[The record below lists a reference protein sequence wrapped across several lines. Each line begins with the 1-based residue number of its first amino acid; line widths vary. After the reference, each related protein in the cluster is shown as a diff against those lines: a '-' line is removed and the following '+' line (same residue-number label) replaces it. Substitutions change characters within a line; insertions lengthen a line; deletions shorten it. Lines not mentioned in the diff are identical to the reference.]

1 MKNIKKSK
9 FKIILVISIIVLIL
23 ISVFVILVLIGNN
36 PINNIKKA
44 TSKQLPTVTFETNG
58 SSNAIEVSTK
68 VNVEDKNGNG
78 LNNSTLEY
86 VWDTQNTIEPVEGW
100 KLFASGENLT
110 KTETGTYY
118 LWIKASDNN
127 GNKVVSKSNIFIIGE
142 VDLLPARAVQT
153 ENKTFKGET
162 TGFSYNN
169 PVIPTGFIAIN
180 TTISSWDNL
189 SQDFDKGLVIQDE
202 KGNQFVWVPVDGT
215 NVKYAKNL
223 KYPYWCDTPPGATV
237 SDILPKGIS
246 NESTQINKYQ
256 GFYVARYESGNES
269 NNLVIKKDMIV
280 WNNISHASARSKS
293 EEMYSTSYVKS
304 GLVTGSQWDTIM
316 KWIENSG
323 KNVTTDSKA
332 WGNYANSSGTVNI
345 VQKTGYSNKWKTKN
359 IYDLAGNT
367 YEWTN
372 EKNSSDFIYRG
383 GSYNT
388 SGTDTPAAFRQSYIG
403 STVSNSDISFRVVLY
418 VE

>member
-1 MKNIKKSK
+1 MKNKKNDK
-9 FKIILVISIIVLIL
+9 FKIILVISIVILIL
-23 ISVFVILVLIGNN
+23 ISVFVIFILTGNN
-36 PINNIKKA
+36 PINNMKKV
-44 TSKQLPTVTFETNG
+44 TSKQSPTVTFETNG
-58 SSNAIEVSTK
+58 ASNANEVSTK
-68 VNVEDKNGNG
+68 VNVEDKSGSG

-86 VWDTQNTIEPVEGW
+86 VWDIQNINEPIEGW
-100 KLFASGENLT
+100 KLFASGENIT

-127 GNKVVSKSNIFIIGE
+127 ENKAVTKSNVFVVGE
-142 VDLLPARAVQT
+142 VDLLPVSTVQT

-169 PVIPTGFIAIN
+169 PVIPAGFVAIN
-180 TTISSWDNL
+180 TTISSWYNL

-202 KGNQFVWVPVDGT
+202 KGNQFVWVPVDGI
-215 NVKYAKNL
+215 NVKYTKNL
-223 KYPYWCDTPPGATV
+223 TYPYWCDTPPGATV
-237 SDILPKGIS
+237 SDTLPKGIS

-256 GFYVARYESGNES
+256 GFYIARYEAGKES
-269 NNLVIKKDMIV
+269 DNLVIKKDMNV
-280 WNNISHASARSKS
+280 WNNISYANARSKS

-304 GLVTGSQWDTIM
+304 GLVTGAQWDTTM
-316 KWIENSG
+316 KWIGNSG
-323 KNVTTDSKA
+323 KNVTTDSRA

-345 VQKTGYSNKWKTKN
+345 AQKTGYSNNWKVKN

-383 GSYNT
+383 GSYST

-403 STVSNSDISFRVVLY
+403 ATVANTDISFRVVLY
-418 VE
+418 VI